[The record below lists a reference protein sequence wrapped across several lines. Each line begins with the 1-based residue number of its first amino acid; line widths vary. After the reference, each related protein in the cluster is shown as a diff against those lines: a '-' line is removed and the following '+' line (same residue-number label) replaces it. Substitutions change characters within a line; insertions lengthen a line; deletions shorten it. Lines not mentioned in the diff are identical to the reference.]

1 MGQREVAKQV
11 WDFLVS
17 RGWTKQS
24 VAGIL
29 GNIQS
34 ESGLNPDIWSGDG
47 GYGLVQW
54 TPGSKLIDWCDSL
67 GMN

>member
-1 MGQREVAKQV
+1 MKGVNCIGTKRSSKTSLG
-11 WDFLVS
+11 FLVS

-34 ESGLNPDIWSGDG
+34 ESSLNPDIWSGDG
-47 GYGLVQW
+47 DMVWSNGHQ
-54 TPGSKLIDWCDSL
+54 DQ
-67 GMN
+67 N